1 MQAKNLNG
9 GQELI
14 CMNVDKVYD
23 WVIEERNFE
32 FTLPSATAVTFLPTP
47 TAAPTTAQ
55 LLGATVTCEVEPDP
69 TTPIEILDRDDRQF
83 VINGDP
89 VTLQQLNI
97 RKNFVITLTVTLADG
112 RVFTSAPPTLPG
124 ATTPI
129 NPFLRFSRCEQVT
142 LCAPE
147 GTDVEVVFTDLDCFV
162 CSSGTI
168 TAVLDTTTGVLTFA
182 FSNLQISIV
191 SCQSIQSTFPVTVEF
206 LAEFC
211 EPRDVLPTP
220 CPAPIRPDQCPV
232 VFPAFGNGDNG
243 DNG

>member
-1 MQAKNLNG
+1 MQAKKLNG

-23 WVIEERNFE
+23 WVIEERSFE
-32 FTLPSATAVTFLPTP
+32 YSLPAGTDIVFGPAGLVPDMTIT
-47 TAAPTTAQ
+47 
-55 LLGATVTCEVEPDP
+55 GATVSCEVEPDETNP
-69 TTPIEILDRDDRQF
+69 VEILDREDRPF
-83 VINGDP
+83 VINGTP

-112 RVFTSAPPTLPG
+112 TVLTSTDIAANNAL
-124 ATTPI
+124 
-129 NPFLRFSRCEQVT
+129 LSFSRCEQVT

-147 GTDVEVVFTDLDCFV
+147 GTDVEITYTDLDCFV
-162 CSSGTI
+162 CNDGGTLTG
-168 TAVLDTTTGVLTFA
+168 TAATNSIDFGSELSF
-182 FSNLQISIV
+182 SIV
-191 SCQSIQSTFPVTVEF
+191 SCQSIQSTYPVTVEF

-211 EPRDVLPTP
+211 EPRDSLPTP